1 MVSRWY
7 HLCITLV
14 LILVSI
20 SAHAEVTKITS
31 TVDKN
36 PVIAKESFILTVT
49 FNDDV
54 PNSAFQPDILLN
66 NFVVG
71 RTSVSRQTSIV
82 NGDLKKLTQFTTVLV
97 AQEPGDY
104 QIPSISLDGAN
115 SDPITMTV
123 VEPGSDAAKRSDKV
137 AFVDV
142 SLDTSQ
148 VFLQQPIHYIVR
160 LYLAAD
166 LNKGNLVPPQMDNAD
181 IRQIG
186 KDEEFSEMN
195 HGRRYRVYQRTYQI
209 TPNQSGSFEIEGARF
224 DGEVYAS
231 GQRSIFSSFSNTQPV
246 SAIAETKTV
255 EVKPIPQNWT
265 GHWLPSD
272 LVTISQTV
280 NPKQDEY
287 KVGDPISVSLMLTA
301 VGVKPEQLPDISYD
315 YPDSVRIYPDKENT
329 DQFVRN
335 GINIA
340 QKTIEYAIVP
350 QQPGEI
356 TLPGIEVPWFN
367 TKTQQRAI
375 ATTDDLT
382 FNVAGSPIANS
393 TPTQSTQQAAEAP
406 RENTPTSGQ
415 QASQATTDAQWN
427 YWLWIVVALIIAL
440 VVSVG
445 INIVLYKRRHKA
457 SQLRQVEDKVIQ
469 PITKNEAWRQFQQAC
484 ASNQPQRAEQALKRW
499 ARQRYQ
505 QRVTT
510 LNDVARFLDLTDE
523 SHVASEIN
531 QLQAALYSAQHT
543 KQWSRGKQLYQAV
556 RTAQQQQAST
566 KSNTSPLPPMYP
578 MDS

>member
-7 HLCITLV
+7 HLCIIVVFVFT
-14 LILVSI
+14 
-20 SAHAEVTKITS
+20 SAAALADVTKITS

-54 PNSAFQPDILLN
+54 PNSAFQPDILLSD
-66 NFVVG
+66 FVVG

-97 AQEPGDY
+97 AQTPGDY
-104 QIPSISLDGAN
+104 QIPSFSLDGAN

-123 VEPGSDAAKRSDKV
+123 VEPGSDAANRSDKV

-142 SLDTSQ
+142 SLDTSS

-166 LNKGNLVPPQMDNAD
+166 LNKGNLIPPEMENAD

-186 KDEEFSEMN
+186 KDEEYSEMN
-195 HGRRYRVYQRTYQI
+195 NGRRYRVYQRTYQI
-209 TPNQSGSFEIEGARF
+209 TPNQSGEFEIEGARF

-246 SAIAETKTV
+246 SAIAETKSV
-255 EVKPIPQNWT
+255 QVKPIPQNWT
-265 GHWLPSD
+265 GHWLPSE

-280 NPKQDEY
+280 TPQKDEY
-287 KVGDPISVSLMLTA
+287 DVGEPISVSLMLTA

-315 YPDSVRIYPDKENT
+315 YPDSVRVYPDNENT

-335 GINIA
+335 GVNIA

-350 QQPGEI
+350 QQPGTL

-367 TKTQQRAI
+367 TKTQQRAL
-375 ATTDDLT
+375 ASTDDLS
-382 FNVAGSPIANS
+382 FNVEGIAMNQS
-393 TPTQSTQQAAEAP
+393 QQPTVAQPSDEPQAQPQEPDTTPAQQQAD
-406 RENTPTSGQ
+406 
-415 QASQATTDAQWN
+415 SQERN
-427 YWLWIVVALIIAL
+427 NWLWIVLALAVALVIS
-440 VVSVG
+440 VSV
-445 INIVLYKRRHKA
+445 NLWLYKRRA
-457 SQLRQVEDKVIQ
+457 VKVSHSSTDTAQ
-469 PITKNEAWRQFQQAC
+469 PITKSEAWRAFQQAC
-484 ASNQPQRAEQALKRW
+484 AKNEPQQATQSLKRW
-499 ARQRYQ
+499 AQQKYQ
-505 QRVTT
+505 QRVGT
-510 LNDVARFLDLTDE
+510 LNDVANLLNL
-523 SHVASEIN
+523 ASDGAARKELN
-531 QLQAALYSAQHT
+531 QLQEALYAAQKRGHW
-543 KQWSRGKQLYQAV
+543 QRGKQLYQAI
-556 RTAQQQQAST
+556 RTAQQHTATTS
-566 KSNTSPLPPMYP
+566 SSSPLPPMYP
-578 MDS
+578 VD

>member
-7 HLCITLV
+7 RLCIACV
-14 LILVSI
+14 MVLVSF
-20 SAHAEVTKITS
+20 SAHADVTNITS

-36 PVIAKESFILTVT
+36 PVIANESFILTVT

-66 NFVVG
+66 DFVVG

-97 AQEPGDY
+97 ANDPGDY
-104 QIPSISLDGAN
+104 QIPSISLDGAS

-142 SLDTSQ
+142 TLDTQQ

-166 LNKGNLVPPQMDNAD
+166 LNKGNLVPPTMENAD

-186 KDEEFSEMN
+186 KDEEYSEMN

-209 TPNQSGSFEIEGARF
+209 TPNQSGEFTIEGARF

-246 SAIAETKTV
+246 SAIAEPKKV
-255 EVKPIPQNWT
+255 QVKPIPKNWT

-280 NPKQDEY
+280 KPEKEEY
-287 KVGDPISVSLMLTA
+287 KVGEPISVSLMLTA
-301 VGVKPEQLPDISYD
+301 VGVKPEQLPDINYN
-315 YPDSVRIYPDKENT
+315 YPDSVRVYPDNEST

-340 QKTIEYAIVP
+340 QKTVNYAIVP
-350 QQPGEI
+350 QQPGDL
-356 TLPGIEVPWFN
+356 TVPGIEVPWFN
-367 TKTQQRAI
+367 TKTQRRSI
-375 ATTDDLT
+375 ASTNDLSFTVTGAPITQTPDTPSAQQPEKAVAPDEVIASDTAAAQQQDD
-382 FNVAGSPIANS
+382 S
-393 TPTQSTQQAAEAP
+393 TH
-406 RENTPTSGQ
+406 
-415 QASQATTDAQWN
+415 
-427 YWLWIVVALIIAL
+427 YWVWLVIALIIAL
-440 VVSVG
+440 LTSLAVNVWLFKKREKHAHTVS
-445 INIVLYKRRHKA
+445 RESTQ
-457 SQLRQVEDKVIQ
+457 SQPVTQS
-469 PITKNEAWRQFQQAC
+469 EAWRQFQQAC
-484 ASNQPQRAEQALKRW
+484 ANNQPKLAEQSLKRW
-499 ARQRYQ
+499 ARQNFAQ
-505 QRVTT
+505 SITT
-510 LNDVARFLDLTDE
+510 LQEVEQLLAQPANTQLSDE
-523 SHVASEIN
+523 LNS
-531 QLQAALYSAQHT
+531 LQAALYSAQ
-543 KQWSRGKQLYQAV
+543 KVDSWQRGKQLYQAV
-556 RTAQQQQAST
+556 RSAQQRSDTAS
-566 KSNTSPLPPMYP
+566 KASSPLPPLYP
-578 MDS
+578 IK